1 MDCFVFYYQIKKSL
15 GCLISSE
22 QKGEKEKTGRR
33 NRNFRN
39 HRNLVLISLLNE
51 LLGHHPLLLSIPSL
65 CTITISCIL
74 TMSKESVFKRLGKGI
89 SRIGDFF
96 AVLGPSQLKSLRA
109 VSNLGT
115 YIY

>member
-1 MDCFVFYYQIKKSL
+1 MFFYYQINQSL
-15 GCLISSE
+15 NVIKLFNIE
-22 QKGEKEKTGRR
+22 RTKGEKEKAGL
-33 NRNFRN
+33 RNFRN

-51 LLGHHPLLLSIPSL
+51 LLGHHPLLLSIPFL